1 MVLSVLISTVG
12 PPLDDR
18 PLSLGVKALTG
29 NVRLGMG
36 CARLGEAISGGSW
49 QDRVLLVRRAVERG
63 VRYFDTA
70 DAYGNGAS
78 ERLLGQA
85 LRGRRSEVEIAT
97 KGGYLFRQRSVVESR
112 ARVHLGPMLRRLG
125 TQVVTATTHHAASY
139 SSQDFSADYL
149 RKALDASLKRL
160 RTDYVDV
167 YQLHAP
173 RAVSVE
179 TLVDLAD
186 ELVAAGKIRK
196 FGIAIEDM
204 DEASPWIDSRQL
216 QVIQLPFGVL
226 QSDARDDLLP
236 AAAEKGK
243 LVVARSIL
251 GGGVL
256 RPGPV
261 DVGGRPTDGRYVRS
275 QLEQLARDADTSVA
289 QLAMWYVRARDDVGI
304 ALVGMR
310 LSPHLDEAVRAFGSA
325 MPDGE
330 VLARLD
336 TIVDHRD
343 GAQESS

>member
-1 MVLSVLISTVG
+1 
-12 PPLDDR
+12 LDDR
-18 PLSLGVKALTG
+18 SLALDVKALTG
-29 NVRLGMG
+29 NVQLGMG
-36 CARLGEAISGGSW
+36 CARLGEAMSGGSW
-49 QDRVLLVRRAVERG
+49 KDRVLLVRRAVERG

-97 KGGYLFRQRSVVESR
+97 KGGYLFRQRSAVESR
-112 ARVHLGPMLRRLG
+112 ARVHLGPVLRRLG
-125 TQVVTATTHHAASY
+125 TQVVTATTNHPASY
-139 SSQDFSADYL
+139 SSQDFSAAYL

-160 RTDYVDV
+160 GTDYVDV

-173 RAVSVE
+173 RAVQVE
-179 TLVDLAD
+179 TLVELGD

-196 FGIAIEDM
+196 FGIAIEEL
-204 DEASPWIDSRQL
+204 DEASSWIDSRQF

-236 AAAEKGK
+236 AAAEMGK
-243 LVVARSIL
+243 IVIARSVL

-256 RPGPV
+256 SPRPV
-261 DVGGRPTDGRYVRS
+261 DVGGRPTHATHVRS
-275 QLEQLARDADTSVA
+275 QLEQLARDADASVA

-310 LSPHLDEAVRAFGSA
+310 VSPHLDEAVRAFGSA
-325 MPDGE
+325 MPDGT

-336 TIVDHRD
+336 AIADHRD
-343 GAQESS
+343 RG